1 VATSSSRIEYLDWAR
16 GMACL
21 LMFQTHAYDAWLDDA
36 ARQTSFFQWTRH
48 GGSLPAPLFLFL
60 AGVAVALVC
69 ERSIQKGATALEASR
84 DPVRRGGQIFALAL
98 LFRLQEFLLGQPN
111 APWTDLLR
119 VDVLNIIGLSL
130 VLLGL
135 LVAVVWR
142 PWDAARAPQVEA
154 ASRASRL
161 RLRAALAA
169 KAIAAIIAAAT
180 PPMWTTLR
188 PRWLP
193 WFIESYINGV
203 HIFDRPQ
210 TYLFAF
216 FPWVAFAFAGFAA
229 GCLLASPWAR
239 RRSLESIGVIAAGGA
254 LLFALALW
262 FDSRP
267 QLYAVYDYWHTSPN
281 YFMARTAIVAAVLV
295 MGYFWCRWAPALWG
309 FSPVTELGKQ
319 SLLVYW
325 ISIELTYGGLSIVR
339 KHAQTIPSATVALL
353 ALTAGMIALAAI
365 RNRAHGRPLREW
377 LSFRRSP
384 TRAAA

>member
-1 VATSSSRIEYLDWAR
+1 VATPSSRIEYLDWAR

-21 LMFQTHAYDAWLDDA
+21 LMFQTHAYDAWLDDV

-48 GGSLPAPLFLFL
+48 AGSLPAPLFLFL
-60 AGVAVALVC
+60 AGMAVALLC
-69 ERSIQKGATALEASR
+69 ERAIQKGASARQAAR
-84 DPVRRGGQIFALAL
+84 IPIRRGGQIFALAL

-135 LVAVVWR
+135 LVAAMWR
-142 PWDAARAPQVEA
+142 SWDAPRAPQVDTVA
-154 ASRASRL
+154 LASRL

-169 KAIAAIIAAAT
+169 VAIAAIIAVAT
-180 PPMWTTLR
+180 PPMWTTIR

-193 WFIESYINGV
+193 WFLESYINGV

-210 TYLFAF
+210 AYLFAI
-216 FPWVAFAFAGFAA
+216 FPWVAFAFGGFAA

-254 LLFALALW
+254 SLFALAMWL
-262 FDSRP
+262 DSRP

-295 MGYFWCRWAPALWG
+295 IGYFWCRWAPALWE
-309 FSPVTELGKQ
+309 FSPVVELGKQ

-353 ALTAGMIALAAI
+353 ALTTGMVVLAAI
-365 RNRAHGRPLREW
+365 RNRARGRPLREW
-377 LSFRRSP
+377 LSLRRAP

>member
-1 VATSSSRIEYLDWAR
+1 LATSSSRIEYLDWAR

-36 ARQTSFFQWTRH
+36 GRQTDFFHWTRQ

-69 ERSIQKGATALEASR
+69 ERSIQKGASAHGASR
-84 DPVRRGGQIFALAL
+84 IVIRRGGQIFVLAL
-98 LFRLQEFLLGQPN
+98 LFRLQEFLLGQPS

-135 LVAVVWR
+135 SVAILWR
-142 PWDAARAPQVEA
+142 PWDAPRPPQADA
-154 ASRASRL
+154 AALASRL
-161 RLRAALAA
+161 RLRAALIAI
-169 KAIAAIIAAAT
+169 AIAAVIAAAT

-193 WFIESYINGV
+193 WFLESYVNGV
-203 HIFDRPQ
+203 HIFDQPQ

-216 FPWVAFAFAGFAA
+216 FPWVGFAFGGFAA

-239 RRSLESIGVIAAGGA
+239 RRSLDSVGVIAAGGA
-254 LLFALALW
+254 LLLALGLW
-262 FDSRP
+262 LDSRP

-281 YFMARTAIVAAVLV
+281 YFMVRTAIVAAVLV
-295 MGYFWCRWAPALWG
+295 LGYFWCRSAPALWG
-309 FSPVTELGKQ
+309 FSPVVELGKQ

-325 ISIELTYGGLSIVR
+325 VSIELTYGGLSIVR
-339 KHAQTIPSATVALL
+339 KHAQTIPSATLALL
-353 ALTAGMIALAAI
+353 GLTAGMIALAAI
-365 RNRAHGRPLREW
+365 RNRIEGRPFREW
-377 LSFRRSP
+377 LNFWRSP
-384 TRAAA
+384 TGAAA

>member
-1 VATSSSRIEYLDWAR
+1 
-16 GMACL
+16 MACL

-36 ARQTSFFQWTRH
+36 GRQTVFFQWTRH

-69 ERSIQKGATALEASR
+69 ERSIQKGASAHDASR
-84 DPVRRGGQIFALAL
+84 IAIRRGGQIFALAL

-130 VLLGL
+130 VMLGL
-135 LVAVVWR
+135 LVAVAWR
-142 PWDAARAPQVEA
+142 SWDAPRAPQVA
-154 ASRASRL
+154 AVALASRL

-169 KAIAAIIAAAT
+169 TAIAAIIAAAT

-193 WFIESYINGV
+193 WFLESYINGV

-216 FPWVAFAFAGFAA
+216 FPWVAFAFGGFAA

-239 RRSLESIGVIAAGGA
+239 RRSLESIGAITAGGA
-254 LLFALALW
+254 LLFALGWWL
-262 FDSRP
+262 DSRP

-295 MGYFWCRWAPALWG
+295 IGYFWCRWAPAPWG
-309 FSPVTELGKQ
+309 FSPVVELGKQ

-325 ISIELTYGGLSIVR
+325 VSIELTYGGLSIVR

-353 ALTAGMIALAAI
+353 ALTAGMIILAAI
-365 RNRAHGRPLREW
+365 RNRARGRPLREW
-377 LSFRRSP
+377 LSFRRAP

>member
-1 VATSSSRIEYLDWAR
+1 VATPSSRIEYLDWAR

-84 DPVRRGGQIFALAL
+84 DPVNRGAQIFALAL
-98 LFRLQEFLLGQPN
+98 LFRLQEFLLGQPS

-119 VDVLNIIGLSL
+119 VDVLNIIGISL

-135 LVAVVWR
+135 LVAVAWR
-142 PWDAARAPQVEA
+142 SWDGTRAPQAEA
-154 ASRASRL
+154 YALASRL

-169 KAIAAIIAAAT
+169 TAIAAIIAAAT

-193 WFIESYINGV
+193 WFLESYVNGV

-210 TYLFAF
+210 SYLFAV

-254 LLFALALW
+254 LLFALGSWL
-262 FDSRP
+262 DSRP

-295 MGYFWCRWAPALWG
+295 IGYFWCRWAPALWG
-309 FSPVTELGKQ
+309 FSPVVELGKQ
-319 SLLVYW
+319 SLLMYW
-325 ISIELTYGGLSIVR
+325 VSIELTYGGLSIVR

-353 ALTAGMIALAAI
+353 ALTAGMIILAAL
-365 RNRAHGRPLREW
+365 RNRAQGPPLREW